1 MNNPNETT
9 EAIEPAARMHVERG
23 EEGGLYL
30 RIEGRLDSNS
40 TGDLW
45 RQAMVLMTEQPS
57 KVVIDAAGIDYC
69 DISGISLLTKI
80 RYQQNLRGADFKIDR
95 LQADFQRML
104 DLFDPGLFE
113 QPLKERP
120 QRVNVVEQL
129 GGSAVGVIQDI
140 KQQILFLGEF
150 TSEFFRS
157 LRDKRRT
164 PWSDIYPLAEEAGV
178 NALPIVAMLGFIIG
192 LILSFQSAVALAKFG
207 IEIYMVDITALSLVR
222 ELGPFIT
229 AVVLAGRTGSAFA
242 AELGTMK
249 INEELDALSTMGLDP
264 VRYLVITR
272 VLAAVIVMPFLTIFT
287 NFFGMV
293 GCGVVMLSMKY
304 SLSVFFTYLKDALT
318 LTDLFGG
325 LFKSFVFGILI
336 AWIGCLRGLQ
346 TKTGASSVGLATT
359 RAVVSA
365 IVLVIVADGVFSIL
379 YYYLGI

>member
-1 MNNPNETT
+1 MNKPRETT

-23 EEGGLYL
+23 EEGWLYL

-45 RQAMVLMTEQPS
+45 RQAMNLMTELPR
-57 KVVIDAAGIDYC
+57 KVVIDAAEIDYC
-69 DISGISLLTKI
+69 DISGISLFTKI
-80 RYQQNLRGADFKIDR
+80 RYQQTRRGADFQIDR

-104 DLFDPGLFE
+104 DLFDPDLFE
-113 QPLKERP
+113 EPLKEKPR
-120 QRVNVVEQL
+120 RVDIVEQIGRSAL
-129 GGSAVGVIQDI
+129 GVADDI
-140 KQQILFLGEF
+140 KQQVAFLGEF
-150 TSEFFRS
+150 ASVFFKS

-164 PWSDIYPLAEEAGV
+164 PWADIYPLAEEAGV
-178 NALPIVAMLGFIIG
+178 NALPIIVMLGFLIG
-192 LILSFQSAVALAKFG
+192 LILSFQSAVALAEFG
-207 IEIYMVDITALSLVR
+207 IEVYMVNITALSLVR
-222 ELGPFIT
+222 ELGPLIT

-249 INEELDALSTMGLDP
+249 VNEELDALSTMGLDP

-287 NFFGMV
+287 NFFGIV

-346 TKTGASSVGLATT
+346 TKTGASAVGLATT